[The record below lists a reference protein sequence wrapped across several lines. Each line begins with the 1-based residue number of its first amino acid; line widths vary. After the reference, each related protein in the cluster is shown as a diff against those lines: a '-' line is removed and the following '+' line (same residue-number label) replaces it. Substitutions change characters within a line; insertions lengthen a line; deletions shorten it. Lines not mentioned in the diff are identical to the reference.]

1 MSDKM
6 FLLKY
11 SEILAMLWE
20 FKDKIDATIAEIDKM
35 GESLTTFL
43 ESSSFE
49 GETANSIKSY
59 FNEIH
64 GSMLSSIKTT
74 AQRVQDDMARYKAG
88 FCTIDAYTNFILDQ
102 DIIQQYDQAMNDY
115 CDDTEGYM
123 EEISKALATTA
134 SIFNY
139 TYPSGSEKD
148 VTTEH
153 SNMDQKL
160 IQFKSDITA
169 HESDIVNDVTKV
181 TEQMINQISV
191 VNKTIGVEWKD
202 LKDYNSG
209 DGNNNLELCKL
220 VYVAGELD
228 AERKENEEVYVQ
240 IWDNEVSLK
249 EKAEAREE
257 QGVWEMIGGGILAI
271 TGVVCIVCT
280 GGAATPI
287 VVAGWVAGGGTVAF
301 GMADMIE
308 GSDDIY
314 YGSIGDINST
324 STNDIKTLIKN
335 LGGDEKT
342 YYMIEN
348 AFAFTA
354 SALCPIGKASIAKE
368 LTFKSGAQILVREGV
383 SDFTAGKVSDFV
395 YNKTGNRVLSMAA
408 GMASSAGT
416 SKAFDYGDVALG
428 WAKNKVTSVGTPKGN
443 SSFADGMS
451 PEDAKRYLDF
461 LENGSK
467 SGLSEVE
474 LYGITKVDEHLAF
487 QKIDYQRVID
497 LRNSGNKLDVDCG
510 KGIES
515 GLYSADDI
523 IRDGSQLENG
533 KLKADITYKT
543 GEFDY
548 IYKTDSKGR
557 ISNWST
563 DDLQLTER
571 AERLPHNPNTPGKI
585 EGDHAGHLAG
595 DRFGGS
601 PEIDNLVSQSS
612 SVNLS
617 EYKKIE
623 NQWAKAISEGK
634 KVTTNVEILYDGDSL
649 RPKGFKVRYTI
660 DGVAYSKRILN

>member
-1 MSDKM
+1 MERLHFRYKNGQKKAVISTQI
-6 FLLKY
+6 LLQKAVNH
-11 SEILAMLWE
+11 ILAMLWE

-134 SIFNY
+134 SIFSY

-368 LTFKSGAQILVREGV
+368 LTYKSGAQILVREGV

-428 WAKNKVTSVGTPKGN
+428 WAKNKVTGVGTPKGN

-461 LENGSK
+461 PENGSK

-487 QKIDYQRVID
+487 QKIDYQKVID
-497 LRNSGNKLDVDCG
+497 LRNSGNKLDVDCR

-515 GLYSADDI
+515 GTDTVTYRRVQGGAGNQS
-523 IRDGSQLENG
+523 SQQRVVIDNEGNVYINKKDRNLNISIDNG
-533 KLKADITYKT
+533 EHSQYYINNNRPGADIYEFEVPKWLDDMVKEYTIPQAGYKNNPLNQGGSAPKLT
-543 GEFDY
+543 DPTTPGTCIEFPAPWIEWIEEY
-548 IYKTDSKGR
+548 ATNGR
-557 ISNWST
+557 IIS
-563 DDLQLTER
+563 
-571 AERLPHNPNTPGKI
+571 
-585 EGDHAGHLAG
+585 
-595 DRFGGS
+595 GG
-601 PEIDNLVSQSS
+601 Q
-612 SVNLS
+612 
-617 EYKKIE
+617 
-623 NQWAKAISEGK
+623 
-634 KVTTNVEILYDGDSL
+634 
-649 RPKGFKVRYTI
+649 
-660 DGVAYSKRILN
+660 

>member
-134 SIFNY
+134 SIFSY

-368 LTFKSGAQILVREGV
+368 LTYKSGAQILVREGV

-428 WAKNKVTSVGTPKGN
+428 WAKNKV
-443 SSFADGMS
+443 
-451 PEDAKRYLDF
+451 
-461 LENGSK
+461 K
-467 SGLSEVE
+467 SG
-474 LYGITKVDEHLAF
+474 
-487 QKIDYQRVID
+487 
-497 LRNSGNKLDVDCG
+497 
-510 KGIES
+510 
-515 GLYSADDI
+515 
-523 IRDGSQLENG
+523 
-533 KLKADITYKT
+533 
-543 GEFDY
+543 
-548 IYKTDSKGR
+548 
-557 ISNWST
+557 ST
-563 DDLQLTER
+563 SI
-571 AERLPHNPNTPGKI
+571 NPN
-585 EGDHAGHLAG
+585 
-595 DRFGGS
+595 
-601 PEIDNLVSQSS
+601 EIRYSQSS
-612 SVNLS
+612 VNGSNDIIQSMKANGWQGDPIDVVEMPDGIYTTIDNTRVVSAREAGINVEANVHGYNDPLPS
-617 EYKKIE
+617 EYIERFTTKKGVPKTWGEAIE
-623 NQWAKAISEGK
+623 LRVGKQKASFRNGNPYGK
-634 KVTTNVEILYDGDSL
+634 LEME
-649 RPKGFKVRYTI
+649 TI
-660 DGVAYSKRILN
+660 K

>member
-240 IWDNEVSLK
+240 IWDNEVALK
-249 EKAEAREE
+249 EAAEAREE

-301 GMADMIE
+301 GMTDMIE

-428 WAKNKVTSVGTPKGN
+428 WAKNKVTG
-443 SSFADGMS
+443 
-451 PEDAKRYLDF
+451 
-461 LENGSK
+461 
-467 SGLSEVE
+467 
-474 LYGITKVDEHLAF
+474 
-487 QKIDYQRVID
+487 
-497 LRNSGNKLDVDCG
+497 VDCG

-515 GLYSADDI
+515 GKYSTQISPEMEKKILEGQRKSPVKNEVIGGHSPQINNSNDLFAVEELSVNADGTRNIKFVKDLQDGNISKIKKSTVFPDSWSDSKI
-523 IRDGSQLENG
+523 IDTIKEVGDSPSISVRGRDG
-533 KLKADITYKT
+533 ATWH
-543 GEFDY
+543 
-548 IYKTDSKGR
+548 R
-557 ISNWST
+557 
-563 DDLQLTER
+563 
-571 AERLPHNPNTPGKI
+571 KI
-585 EGDHAGHLAG
+585 
-595 DRFGGS
+595 
-601 PEIDNLVSQSS
+601 V
-612 SVNLS
+612 
-617 EYKKIE
+617 
-623 NQWAKAISEGK
+623 
-634 KVTTNVEILYDGDSL
+634 
-649 RPKGFKVRYTI
+649 
-660 DGVAYSKRILN
+660 DGVEVDVIKLGNDVISGYPTGKVNAPKPSGF

>member
-20 FKDKIDATIAEIDKM
+20 FKEKIDATIAEIDEM

-74 AQRVQDDMARYKAG
+74 AQRVQDDMTRYKAG
-88 FCTIDAYTNFILDQ
+88 FYAIDASTNFILDQ

-115 CDDTEGYM
+115 CGYTEGYM

-134 SIFNY
+134 SIFSY

-181 TEQMINQISV
+181 TEQMINQITV
-191 VNKTIGVEWKD
+191 VNKTIGAEWKD
-202 LKDYNSG
+202 LKEYNSG

-228 AERKENEEVYVQ
+228 DERKENEEVYVQ
-240 IWDNEVSLK
+240 IWDSEVALK
-249 EKAEAREE
+249 EAADAREE

-314 YGSIGDINST
+314 YGSIGDINSA

-383 SDFTAGKVSDFV
+383 SDFTAGKVSELV

-408 GMASSAGT
+408 GMAASAGT

-428 WAKNKVTSVGTPKGN
+428 WAKNKVT
-443 SSFADGMS
+443 
-451 PEDAKRYLDF
+451 
-461 LENGSK
+461 
-467 SGLSEVE
+467 
-474 LYGITKVDEHLAF
+474 
-487 QKIDYQRVID
+487 
-497 LRNSGNKLDVDCG
+497 DV
-510 KGIES
+510 
-515 GLYSADDI
+515 
-523 IRDGSQLENG
+523 N
-533 KLKADITYKT
+533 
-543 GEFDY
+543 
-548 IYKTDSKGR
+548 
-557 ISNWST
+557 
-563 DDLQLTER
+563 
-571 AERLPHNPNTPGKI
+571 
-585 EGDHAGHLAG
+585 
-595 DRFGGS
+595 
-601 PEIDNLVSQSS
+601 
-612 SVNLS
+612 
-617 EYKKIE
+617 
-623 NQWAKAISEGK
+623 
-634 KVTTNVEILYDGDSL
+634 
-649 RPKGFKVRYTI
+649 
-660 DGVAYSKRILN
+660 

>member
-240 IWDNEVSLK
+240 IWDNEVALK
-249 EKAEAREE
+249 EAAEAREE

-428 WAKNKVTSVGTPKGN
+428 WAKNKVTG
-443 SSFADGMS
+443 
-451 PEDAKRYLDF
+451 
-461 LENGSK
+461 
-467 SGLSEVE
+467 
-474 LYGITKVDEHLAF
+474 
-487 QKIDYQRVID
+487 
-497 LRNSGNKLDVDCG
+497 VDCG

-515 GLYSADDI
+515 GKYSTQISPEMEKKILEGQRKSPVKNEVIGGHSPQINNSNDLFAVEELSVNADGTRNIKFVKDLQDGNISKIKKSTVFPDSWSDSKI
-523 IRDGSQLENG
+523 IDTIKEVGDSPSISVRGRDG
-533 KLKADITYKT
+533 ATWH
-543 GEFDY
+543 
-548 IYKTDSKGR
+548 R
-557 ISNWST
+557 
-563 DDLQLTER
+563 
-571 AERLPHNPNTPGKI
+571 KI
-585 EGDHAGHLAG
+585 
-595 DRFGGS
+595 
-601 PEIDNLVSQSS
+601 V
-612 SVNLS
+612 
-617 EYKKIE
+617 
-623 NQWAKAISEGK
+623 
-634 KVTTNVEILYDGDSL
+634 
-649 RPKGFKVRYTI
+649 
-660 DGVAYSKRILN
+660 DGVEVDVIKLGNDVISGYPTGKVNAPKPSGF

>member
-368 LTFKSGAQILVREGV
+368 LTYKSGAQILVREGV

-428 WAKNKVTSVGTPKGN
+428 WAKNKV
-443 SSFADGMS
+443 
-451 PEDAKRYLDF
+451 
-461 LENGSK
+461 K
-467 SGLSEVE
+467 SG
-474 LYGITKVDEHLAF
+474 
-487 QKIDYQRVID
+487 
-497 LRNSGNKLDVDCG
+497 
-510 KGIES
+510 
-515 GLYSADDI
+515 
-523 IRDGSQLENG
+523 
-533 KLKADITYKT
+533 
-543 GEFDY
+543 
-548 IYKTDSKGR
+548 
-557 ISNWST
+557 ST
-563 DDLQLTER
+563 SI
-571 AERLPHNPNTPGKI
+571 NPN
-585 EGDHAGHLAG
+585 
-595 DRFGGS
+595 
-601 PEIDNLVSQSS
+601 EIRYSQSS
-612 SVNLS
+612 VNGSNDIIQSMKANGWQGYPIDVVEMPDGIYTTIDNTRVVSAREAGINVEANVHGYNDPLPS
-617 EYKKIE
+617 EYIERFTTKKGVPKTWGEAIE
-623 NQWAKAISEGK
+623 LRVGKQKASFRNGNPYGK
-634 KVTTNVEILYDGDSL
+634 LEME
-649 RPKGFKVRYTI
+649 TI
-660 DGVAYSKRILN
+660 K

>member
-240 IWDNEVSLK
+240 IWDNEVALK
-249 EKAEAREE
+249 EAAEAREE

-428 WAKNKVTSVGTPKGN
+428 WAKNKVTG
-443 SSFADGMS
+443 
-451 PEDAKRYLDF
+451 
-461 LENGSK
+461 
-467 SGLSEVE
+467 
-474 LYGITKVDEHLAF
+474 
-487 QKIDYQRVID
+487 
-497 LRNSGNKLDVDCG
+497 VDCG

-515 GLYSADDI
+515 GKYSTQISPEMEKKILEGQRKSPVKNEVIGGHSPQINNSNDLFAVEELSVNADGTRNIKFVKDLQDGSISKIKKSTVFPDSWSDSKI
-523 IRDGSQLENG
+523 IDTIKEVGDSPSISVRGRDG
-533 KLKADITYKT
+533 ATWH
-543 GEFDY
+543 
-548 IYKTDSKGR
+548 R
-557 ISNWST
+557 
-563 DDLQLTER
+563 
-571 AERLPHNPNTPGKI
+571 KI
-585 EGDHAGHLAG
+585 
-595 DRFGGS
+595 
-601 PEIDNLVSQSS
+601 V
-612 SVNLS
+612 
-617 EYKKIE
+617 
-623 NQWAKAISEGK
+623 
-634 KVTTNVEILYDGDSL
+634 
-649 RPKGFKVRYTI
+649 
-660 DGVAYSKRILN
+660 DGVEVDVIKLGNDVISGYPTGKVNAPKPSGF

>member
-428 WAKNKVTSVGTPKGN
+428 WAKNKVTG
-443 SSFADGMS
+443 
-451 PEDAKRYLDF
+451 
-461 LENGSK
+461 
-467 SGLSEVE
+467 
-474 LYGITKVDEHLAF
+474 
-487 QKIDYQRVID
+487 
-497 LRNSGNKLDVDCG
+497 VDCG

-515 GLYSADDI
+515 GKYSTQIGPQMEKKILEGQRKSPVKNEVIGGHSPQINNSNDLFAVEELSVNADGTRNIKFVKDLQDGNISKIKKSTVFPDSWSDSKI
-523 IRDGSQLENG
+523 IDTIKEVGDSPSISVRGRDG
-533 KLKADITYKT
+533 ATWH
-543 GEFDY
+543 
-548 IYKTDSKGR
+548 R
-557 ISNWST
+557 
-563 DDLQLTER
+563 
-571 AERLPHNPNTPGKI
+571 KI
-585 EGDHAGHLAG
+585 
-595 DRFGGS
+595 
-601 PEIDNLVSQSS
+601 V
-612 SVNLS
+612 
-617 EYKKIE
+617 
-623 NQWAKAISEGK
+623 
-634 KVTTNVEILYDGDSL
+634 
-649 RPKGFKVRYTI
+649 
-660 DGVAYSKRILN
+660 DGVEVDVIKLGNDVISGYPTGKVNAPKPSGF

>member
-1 MSDKM
+1 
-6 FLLKY
+6 
-11 SEILAMLWE
+11 MLWE

-249 EKAEAREE
+249 EAAEAREE

-428 WAKNKVTSVGTPKGN
+428 WAKNKVTSVGTSKEN

-451 PEDAKRYLDF
+451 PEEIARYDAYWNKVAGEKLTSVGNQKAFEILETQSKKSAGPCLSTIYDPELDNF
-461 LENGSK
+461 YFGQNFK
-467 SGLSEVE
+467 
-474 LYGITKVDEHLAF
+474 
-487 QKIDYQRVID
+487 
-497 LRNSGNKLDVDCG
+497 SGNKMG
-510 KGIES
+510 KVEYINW
-515 GLYSADDI
+515 LNNDADI
-523 IRDGSQLENG
+523 IIKER
-533 KLKADITYKT
+533 
-543 GEFDY
+543 
-548 IYKTDSKGR
+548 TD
-557 ISNWST
+557 
-563 DDLQLTER
+563 LYQY
-571 AERLPHNPNTPGKI
+571 
-585 EGDHAGHLAG
+585 
-595 DRFGGS
+595 
-601 PEIDNLVSQSS
+601 EIDNEIVKIQNPCHDDRLAAHSEIRALDQALAARRELGYT
-612 SVNLS
+612 VNEETLK
-617 EYKKIE
+617 ELYLYNIDLTELYKNNIIIPKPRCE
-623 NQWAKAISEGK
+623 NCSRL
-634 KVTTNVEILYDGDSL
+634 TDGINT
-649 RPKGFKVRYTI
+649 VI
-660 DGVAYSKRILN
+660 HN

>member
-240 IWDNEVSLK
+240 IWDNEVALK
-249 EKAEAREE
+249 EAAEAREE

-354 SALCPIGKASIAKE
+354 SALCPIGKASIAPE
-368 LTFKSGAQILVREGV
+368 LTYKSGAQILVREGV

-428 WAKNKVTSVGTPKGN
+428 WAKNKVTGVGTPKGN
-443 SSFADGMS
+443 SSFADGTRNIKFVKDLQDGNISKIKKSTVFPDSWSDSKIIDTIKEVGDS
-451 PEDAKRYLDF
+451 PSISVR
-461 LENGSK
+461 G
-467 SGLSEVE
+467 
-474 LYGITKVDEHLAF
+474 
-487 QKIDYQRVID
+487 
-497 LRNSGNKLDVDCG
+497 
-510 KGIES
+510 
-515 GLYSADDI
+515 
-523 IRDGSQLENG
+523 RDG
-533 KLKADITYKT
+533 ATWH
-543 GEFDY
+543 
-548 IYKTDSKGR
+548 R
-557 ISNWST
+557 
-563 DDLQLTER
+563 
-571 AERLPHNPNTPGKI
+571 KI
-585 EGDHAGHLAG
+585 
-595 DRFGGS
+595 
-601 PEIDNLVSQSS
+601 V
-612 SVNLS
+612 
-617 EYKKIE
+617 
-623 NQWAKAISEGK
+623 
-634 KVTTNVEILYDGDSL
+634 
-649 RPKGFKVRYTI
+649 
-660 DGVAYSKRILN
+660 DGVEVDVIKLGNDVISGYPTGKVNAPKPSGF

>member
-1 MSDKM
+1 M
-6 FLLKY
+6 
-11 SEILAMLWE
+11 
-20 FKDKIDATIAEIDKM
+20 
-35 GESLTTFL
+35 
-43 ESSSFE
+43 
-49 GETANSIKSY
+49 
-59 FNEIH
+59 
-64 GSMLSSIKTT
+64 
-74 AQRVQDDMARYKAG
+74 
-88 FCTIDAYTNFILDQ
+88 
-102 DIIQQYDQAMNDY
+102 
-115 CDDTEGYM
+115 
-123 EEISKALATTA
+123 
-134 SIFNY
+134 
-139 TYPSGSEKD
+139 
-148 VTTEH
+148 
-153 SNMDQKL
+153 
-160 IQFKSDITA
+160 
-169 HESDIVNDVTKV
+169 
-181 TEQMINQISV
+181 
-191 VNKTIGVEWKD
+191 
-202 LKDYNSG
+202 
-209 DGNNNLELCKL
+209 
-220 VYVAGELD
+220 AGELD

-368 LTFKSGAQILVREGV
+368 LTYKSGAQILVREGV

-428 WAKNKVTSVGTPKGN
+428 WAKNKVTGVGTPKGN

-461 LENGSK
+461 PENGSK

-487 QKIDYQRVID
+487 QKIDYQKVID
-497 LRNSGNKLDVDCG
+497 LRKSGNKLDVDCR

-515 GLYSADDI
+515 GTDTVTYRRVQGGAGNQS
-523 IRDGSQLENG
+523 SQQRVVIDNEGNVYINKKDRNLNISIDNG
-533 KLKADITYKT
+533 EHSQYYINNNRPGADIYEFEVPKWLDDMVKEYTIPQAGYKNNPLNQGGSAPKLT
-543 GEFDY
+543 DPTTPGTCIEFPAPWIEWIEEY
-548 IYKTDSKGR
+548 ATNGR
-557 ISNWST
+557 IIS
-563 DDLQLTER
+563 
-571 AERLPHNPNTPGKI
+571 
-585 EGDHAGHLAG
+585 
-595 DRFGGS
+595 GG
-601 PEIDNLVSQSS
+601 Q
-612 SVNLS
+612 
-617 EYKKIE
+617 
-623 NQWAKAISEGK
+623 
-634 KVTTNVEILYDGDSL
+634 
-649 RPKGFKVRYTI
+649 
-660 DGVAYSKRILN
+660 

>member
-1 MSDKM
+1 
-6 FLLKY
+6 
-11 SEILAMLWE
+11 MLWE

-134 SIFNY
+134 SIFSY

-368 LTFKSGAQILVREGV
+368 LTYKSGAQILVREGV

-416 SKAFDYGDVALG
+416 SKAFDCGDVALG
-428 WAKNKVTSVGTPKGN
+428 WAKNKV
-443 SSFADGMS
+443 
-451 PEDAKRYLDF
+451 
-461 LENGSK
+461 K
-467 SGLSEVE
+467 SGSNFGFTVE
-474 LYGITKVDEHLAF
+474 E
-487 QKIDYQRVID
+487 
-497 LRNSGNKLDVDCG
+497 
-510 KGIES
+510 
-515 GLYSADDI
+515 
-523 IRDGSQLENG
+523 
-533 KLKADITYKT
+533 
-543 GEFDY
+543 
-548 IYKTDSKGR
+548 
-557 ISNWST
+557 ISN
-563 DDLQLTER
+563 LK
-571 AERLPHNPNTPGKI
+571 NT
-585 EGDHAGHLAG
+585 
-595 DRFGGS
+595 
-601 PEIDNLVSQSS
+601 V
-612 SVNLS
+612 
-617 EYKKIE
+617 
-623 NQWAKAISEGK
+623 ISEGQMLK
-634 KVTTNVEILYDGDSL
+634 DIGLTNDQLGPAIAGAYDRTTGKIYTAINDYDGKVPSELAPIIRERIENMPPEVLDSYIKT
-649 RPKGFKVRYTI
+649 KGAGSHAEIYAVNKLLLDNPNAQIGDIAIYVNRTLGTSKPVIEIPFETCPHCRY
-660 DGVAYSKRILN
+660 ILEGFNIISNN